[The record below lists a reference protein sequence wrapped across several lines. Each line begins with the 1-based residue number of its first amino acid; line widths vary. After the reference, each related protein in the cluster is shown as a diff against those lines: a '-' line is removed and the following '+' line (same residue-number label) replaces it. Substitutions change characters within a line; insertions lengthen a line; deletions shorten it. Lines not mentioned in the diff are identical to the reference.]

1 MIKFHSVLLAG
12 LAAPLTFAALPLTA
26 QAQGVMLAQVQ
37 QAPPPAIAPA
47 VPPVPP
53 PAAAVPATPPAT
65 PDEATNPN
73 RRRDERGN
81 RLPSTRMDGTR
92 TDGTRTDGT
101 RDSRRDSTRSGPDRG
116 QRPGTGAPGPRQPVQ
131 AQPLAPNAP
140 AAATAPAPAAAAP
153 PAAPPAATAPAAP
166 PAAALAAPAADPRA
180 RRLQDIRGSR
190 TQSREGGRTVTR
202 EAGRTIIQE
211 GGRTT
216 IRRDENERLRGPVG
230 GVGARDVEVQRRGQD
245 TVTTVVRPDGS
256 RIVTVVDE
264 EGRLLRRSRMQ
275 NGGRETVMIDNARDR
290 SPRGA
295 RPFVTLRPP
304 RHTIP
309 RDRYIVGA
317 AAATAAIIFQT
328 LEAPPVETVERAYG
342 LDEIRYSASLRDRMR
357 RIDIDTITFAS
368 GSWDV
373 APAQAAALE
382 NVAAGMRRV
391 IERNPAEVFLVEGHT
406 DAVGGTIDNLSLSDR
421 RAESVAIVLSDRF
434 GVPPENLTTQG
445 YGEELLKVQ
454 TQSASRENR
463 RVAIRRITPL
473 LAGRE

>member
-1 MIKFHSVLLAG
+1 MIKFRSVLLAG

-65 PDEATNPN
+65 PDEVTNPN

-92 TDGTRTDGT
+92 TDGARPDGT

-140 AAATAPAPAAAAP
+140 A
-153 PAAPPAATAPAAP
+153 AAP

-216 IRRDENERLRGPVG
+216 IRRDENERLRGN
-230 GVGARDVEVQRRGQD
+230 ARDVEVQRRGQD

-275 NGGRETVMIDNARDR
+275 NGGRETVMIDNARGR
-290 SPRGA
+290 TPPGA

-342 LDEIRYSASLRDRMR
+342 LDEIRYSANVRDRMR
-357 RIDIDTITFAS
+357 RIDVDTITFAS

-391 IERNPAEVFLVEGHT
+391 IERNPAEVFLIEGHT
-406 DAVGGTIDNLSLSDR
+406 DAVGAEIDNLSLSDR
-421 RAESVAIVLSDRF
+421 RAESVAIVLADRF